1 MMVAFLILPA
11 GPLLAWKRGD
21 LPGALQRLAVAGGI
35 AILSALAAYA
45 LWDPRKAVA
54 AVGIGVGA
62 WLIAGSLAEVAERIR
77 LFRAAGAETWR
88 RTKGLPLGA
97 WGMTLAHLGVG
108 VFILGA
114 VVRDGVQGR
123 GRAVADPGP
132 ERVGR
137 AMGR

>member
-1 MMVAFLILPA
+1 
-11 GPLLAWKRGD
+11 
-21 LPGALQRLAVAGGI
+21 
-35 AILSALAAYA
+35 
-45 LWDPRKAVA
+45 
-54 AVGIGVGA
+54 GA

-114 VVRDGVQGR
+114 VVETGFKAEAARSLTLGQSVS
-123 GRAVADPGP
+123 AGP
-132 ERVGR
+132 WTVTLDDVRVVEG
-137 AMGR
+137 